1 MVEYL
6 NPGEKIKTLDPAV
19 VGLDYEKFVKSSVR
33 LIAVARNVSYELAF
47 RDYSE
52 VNFSSARASIIQDH
66 KRFSHEQ
73 WHMAT
78 YLLTPLFRR
87 WLEANVLAGN
97 IEGLH
102 ASRYFSEKRHFTPLW
117 IPPKREWVDPLKDI
131 KALEKE
137 LSIGLTTLKEAA
149 AARGKD
155 IEDLVAER
163 SEEMKML
170 KSAGIIADDLIPK

>member
-1 MVEYL
+1 
-6 NPGEKIKTLDPAV
+6 
-19 VGLDYEKFVKSSVR
+19 VR

-66 KRFSHEQ
+66 KRFSNEQ
-73 WHMAT
+73 FHIT
-78 YLLTPLFRR
+78 NYFLKPVFKR

-97 IEGLH
+97 IKGLD
-102 ASRYFSEKRHFTPLW
+102 ATRYFSNKSDFTPWW

-137 LSIGLTTLKEAA
+137 LDIGLTTLKEAA

-163 SEEMKML
+163 SEEIKML
-170 KSAGIIADDLIPK
+170 KDAGIIADEMQPK